1 LHIGLMP
8 QTEGGGLVLFPL
20 LAAALLAATTVVMI
34 VMVMVVVM
42 MTMIMVVIVVMVVIV
57 MSVIMIAIRVGVK
70 HLRGHLLFL
79 DLGQFKDEVHR
90 LVLEDGRS
98 ELGEELR
105 VVAVVLVDLPLL
117 ARKLPHAL
125 KQRAADLFVGD
136 GDLIAGANF
145 GEDQPKADASC

>member
-1 LHIGLMP
+1 MGLMP
-8 QTEGGGLVLFPL
+8 QTEGVTGLVLFPL
-20 LAAALLAATTVVMI
+20 LAALLAATTVVMI

-105 VVAVVLVDLPLL
+105 VIAVV
-117 ARKLPHAL
+117 
-125 KQRAADLFVGD
+125 
-136 GDLIAGANF
+136 
-145 GEDQPKADASC
+145 